1 MMLVGLIRSRA
12 VPVAAKPAAR
22 SFLPTFGLTI
32 VNPMTLVVFAGIVPQ
47 LPVAG
52 SLATA
57 AGLAAALAAGSA
69 AVGVAIG
76 SCGAALGKALPGER
90 ARRAVTAAAA
100 LGILAFGLYGLVSAP

>member
-1 MMLVGLIRSRA
+1 MLIRLLRSRA
-12 VPVAAKPAAR
+12 VPVAAQPAAR

-52 SLATA
+52 SLARA

-69 AVGVAIG
+69 TVGVAIG
-76 SCGAALGKALPGER
+76 SCGAALGKAMPGDR
-90 ARRAVTAAAA
+90 GRRAVSAAAA
-100 LGILAFGLYGLVSAP
+100 TGILAFGLYGLAAAY